1 MKYIK
6 RILWILSL
14 FFIYL
19 IFKEAV
25 ILYSAVKSLNIY
37 LAYTIFGLFG
47 FSVIWFILIPIIK
60 LFSFRALFSPIENPD
75 KLEKNLIKRN
85 KHLRLVLN
93 SKNMELEPIDD
104 TGEEYKY
111 LLTKL
116 DPSLKAIRERY
127 VSQLFIS
134 TSVSQNGFLDAI
146 LILSS
151 SVNMIKEIFKTF
163 NGRVS
168 NRYVFIILKK
178 VYISVAIGG
187 SEIVE
192 SSVEEL
198 FSKLGSEVLN
208 KVPGL
213 NILTGSIADGF
224 VNAALLTRVAL
235 LTENYCKMAYISS
248 DKELFPGTK
257 LIVNT
262 TKHIVKG
269 SIDMFKRSGAE
280 KKGNIIQKWLGK
292 KEGRDA
298 VK

>member
-1 MKYIK
+1 MNSESEVRMKYIK

-127 VSQLFIS
+127 VSQ
-134 TSVSQNGFLDAI
+134 
-146 LILSS
+146 
-151 SVNMIKEIFKTF
+151 
-163 NGRVS
+163 
-168 NRYVFIILKK
+168 
-178 VYISVAIGG
+178 
-187 SEIVE
+187 
-192 SSVEEL
+192 
-198 FSKLGSEVLN
+198 
-208 KVPGL
+208 
-213 NILTGSIADGF
+213 
-224 VNAALLTRVAL
+224 
-235 LTENYCKMAYISS
+235 
-248 DKELFPGTK
+248 
-257 LIVNT
+257 
-262 TKHIVKG
+262 
-269 SIDMFKRSGAE
+269 
-280 KKGNIIQKWLGK
+280 
-292 KEGRDA
+292 
-298 VK
+298 